1 MNDEFRR
8 KVNDF
13 IENIFD
19 DDDFVT
25 DIVDSNN
32 LSEFMKFFAQ
42 YRDKVVDSVDEEVFC
57 YAVFKILQD
66 NFSLE
71 DLRKNSDIVPP
82 GYYFAYCIEKNV
94 KDINMVDWKGGW
106 DHYTDSYFSFWY
118 GYSDL
123 KNIQLDRLTVNDD
136 VLLWNLFNALFNA
149 KSGLDGGH
157 INTLL
162 IVDDVGNLK
171 EFNFPISKDFTID
184 NVILDNS
191 SDINFSGLNI
201 KTLSLSNTIIPE
213 FKWSTWSKLDYI
225 DITEIDSDNSG
236 TIVLPPWFIA
246 MLLNSDTKILL
257 DHGQKLR
264 VQKIFTAKIKE
275 RLQYK

>member
-1 MNDEFRR
+1 MNADFKQ

-19 DDDFVT
+19 DDDFVN
-25 DIVDSNN
+25 DVVDSNN
-32 LSEFMKFFAQ
+32 ISEFMKFFAQ
-42 YRDKVVDSVDEEVFC
+42 YRATVVDSSEQEAFC

-71 DLRKNSDIVPP
+71 DLRKNSSIVPP
-82 GYYFAYCIEKNV
+82 GYYFAYCIEKNI
-94 KDINMVDWKGGW
+94 KDINLIDWRGGW
-106 DHYTDSYFSFWY
+106 DHYPDNYFSFWY

-136 VLLWNLFNALFNA
+136 VLLWNLINVLFDA
-149 KSGLDGGH
+149 KSGLDEGH
-157 INTLL
+157 INTLV
-162 IVDDVGNLK
+162 IVDTEGNRNLFK
-171 EFNFPISKDFTID
+171 IPSSKNCTVD

-191 SDINFSGLNI
+191 SDINVSGLNI
-201 KTLSLSNTIIPE
+201 KTLSLVNSDKIPALY
-213 FKWSTWSKLDYI
+213 WGNIDYI
-225 DITEIDSDNSG
+225 DITGMDSDNSG
-236 TIVLPPWFIA
+236 TIMLPPWFIA
-246 MLLNSDTKILL
+246 RVLNSDNTKILL
-257 DHGQKLR
+257 DHSQKLR

>member
-1 MNDEFRR
+1 MNADFKQ

-13 IENIFD
+13 IENILD
-19 DDDFVT
+19 DNDFVN
-25 DIVDSNN
+25 DVFDSNN
-32 LSEFMKFFAQ
+32 ISEFMKFFAQ
-42 YRDKVVDSVDEEVFC
+42 YRDKVVDSSGQEAFC

-94 KDINMVDWKGGW
+94 KDINLVDWKGGW
-106 DHYTDSYFSFWY
+106 DHYTDNYFSFWY

-136 VLLWNLFNALFNA
+136 ILLRELFNALFDA
-149 KSGLDGGH
+149 KSGLDSGH

-162 IVDDVGNLK
+162 IVDDVGSLAK
-171 EFNFPISKDFTID
+171 FNFPGLKDFTID

-191 SDINFSGLNI
+191 SHINVSGLNI
-201 KTLSLSNTIIPE
+201 KTLSLSNTILPE
-213 FKWSTWSKLDYI
+213 FKWDNWSRLDYI
-225 DITEIDSDNSG
+225 DITDVDSDNSG
-236 TIVLPPWFIA
+236 VIVLPPWFIS
-246 MLLNSDTKILL
+246 MLLRSDTKILL
-257 DHGQKLR
+257 NHGQKLR

>member
-1 MNDEFRR
+1 MNDKFRR

-25 DIVDSNN
+25 DIVDSHN

-42 YRDKVVDSVDEEVFC
+42 YQNKVVDNSEQEAFC

-82 GYYFAYCIEKNV
+82 GYYFAYCIEKNI
-94 KDINMVDWKGGW
+94 KDINLVDWKGGW

-118 GYSDL
+118 SYSDL

-136 VLLWNLFNALFNA
+136 VLLWNLINALFDA

-157 INTLL
+157 INTLV
-162 IVDDVGNLK
+162 IVDTEGSGKLFK
-171 EFNFPISKDFTID
+171 IPSSKDCTID

-191 SDINFSGLNI
+191 STINVSELNV
-201 KTLSLSNTIIPE
+201 KTLSLVNTTIPTLY
-213 FKWSTWSKLDYI
+213 WGNVNYI
-225 DITEIDSDNSG
+225 DITGIDSDNSG
-236 TIVLPPWFIA
+236 TIMLPPWFIA
-246 MLLNSDTKILL
+246 RLLNSDNTKLLL

-264 VQKIFTAKIKE
+264 VQKIFSAKIKE

>member
-1 MNDEFRR
+1 MNADFKQ

-19 DDDFVT
+19 DDDFVN
-25 DIVDSNN
+25 DVVDSNN
-32 LSEFMKFFAQ
+32 ISEFMKFFAQ
-42 YRDKVVDSVDEEVFC
+42 YRDKVVDSSGQEAFC

-94 KDINMVDWKGGW
+94 KDINLVDWKGGW

-136 VLLWNLFNALFNA
+136 VLLCKLFNALFNA
-149 KSGLDGGH
+149 KSGLDSGH

-171 EFNFPISKDFTID
+171 QFIFPALTDFTID

-191 SDINFSGLNI
+191 SNINVSGLNI
-201 KTLSLSNTIIPE
+201 KTLSLSNTVIPE
-213 FKWSTWSKLDYI
+213 FKWDNWSRLDYI
-225 DITEIDSDNSG
+225 DITDVDSDNSG
-236 TIVLPPWFIA
+236 VIVLPPWFIS
-246 MLLNSDTKILL
+246 MLLRSDTKILL

>member
-13 IENIFD
+13 IDNILD
-19 DDDFVT
+19 DDDFENDV
-25 DIVDSNN
+25 VYSNN

-42 YRDKVVDSVDEEVFC
+42 YRDKVVDSVDQEAFC

-71 DLRKNSDIVPP
+71 ELRKNSNIVPP
-82 GYYFAYCIEKNV
+82 GYYFAYCIEKNI
-94 KDINMVDWKGGW
+94 KDINLVDWKGGW

-118 GYSDL
+118 SYSDF

-136 VLLWNLFNALFNA
+136 VLLWNLINALFDA

-157 INTLL
+157 INTLV
-162 IVDDVGNLK
+162 IVDTEGSGKLFK
-171 EFNFPISKDFTID
+171 IPSSKDCTID

-191 SDINFSGLNI
+191 STINVSGLNV
-201 KTLSLSNTIIPE
+201 KTLSVVNTTIPTLY
-213 FKWSTWSKLDYI
+213 WGNVNYI
-225 DITEIDSDNSG
+225 DITGVDIDNSG
-236 TIVLPPWFIA
+236 TIMLPPWFIA
-246 MLLNSDTKILL
+246 RLLNSDDNTKLL
-257 DHGQKLR
+257 LNHGQKLR
-264 VQKIFTAKIKE
+264 VQKIFSAKIKE

>member
-1 MNDEFRR
+1 MNADFKQ

-19 DDDFVT
+19 DDDFVN
-25 DIVDSNN
+25 DVVDSNN
-32 LSEFMKFFAQ
+32 ISEFMKFFDQ
-42 YRDKVVDSVDEEVFC
+42 YRDKVVDSSEQEAFC

-71 DLRKNSDIVPP
+71 DLRKNSNIVPP
-82 GYYFAYCIEKNV
+82 GYYFAYCIEKNI
-94 KDINMVDWKGGW
+94 KDINLVDWKGGW

-136 VLLWNLFNALFNA
+136 VLLWNLINTLFDA
-149 KSGLDGGH
+149 KSGLDESH
-157 INTLL
+157 INTLV
-162 IVDDVGNLK
+162 IVDTEGNRNLFK
-171 EFNFPISKDFTID
+171 IPSSKNCTID

-191 SDINFSGLNI
+191 SNINVSGLNV
-201 KTLSLSNTIIPE
+201 KTLSVVNTTIPALY
-213 FKWSTWSKLDYI
+213 WGNVDYI
-225 DITEIDSDNSG
+225 DITGIDSDNSG
-236 TIVLPPWFIA
+236 TIMLPPWFIA
-246 MLLNSDTKILL
+246 RLLNSDNIKILL
-257 DHGQKLR
+257 DHSQKLR

>member
-13 IENIFD
+13 IDNILD
-19 DDDFVT
+19 DDDFENDV
-25 DIVDSNN
+25 VYSNN

-42 YRDKVVDSVDEEVFC
+42 YRDKVVDSVDQEAFC

-71 DLRKNSDIVPP
+71 ELRKNSNIVPP

-94 KDINMVDWKGGW
+94 KDIDLVDWKGGW

-118 GYSDL
+118 SYSGL
-123 KNIQLDRLTVNDD
+123 KNIQLDQLIVNDD
-136 VLLWNLFNALFNA
+136 VLLWNLINALFDA

-157 INTLL
+157 INTLV
-162 IVDDVGNLK
+162 IVDMEGSGK
-171 EFNFPISKDFTID
+171 IFNFPSSKDCTID

-191 SDINFSGLNI
+191 SDINVSGLNV
-201 KTLSLSNTIIPE
+201 KTLSLVNTTIPALY
-213 FKWSTWSKLDYI
+213 WGNVDYI
-225 DITEIDSDNSG
+225 DITGIDSDDSG
-236 TIVLPPWFIA
+236 TIMLPPWFIA
-246 MLLNSDTKILL
+246 RLLNSDNTKLLL

-264 VQKIFTAKIKE
+264 VQKIFSAKIKE

>member
-13 IENIFD
+13 IDNILD
-19 DDDFVT
+19 DDDFENDV
-25 DIVDSNN
+25 VYSNN
-32 LSEFMKFFAQ
+32 LSEFMEFFAQ
-42 YRDKVVDSVDEEVFC
+42 YRNKVVNSADQEAFC

-71 DLRKNSDIVPP
+71 ELRKNSNIVPP
-82 GYYFAYCIEKNV
+82 GYYFAYCIEKNI
-94 KDINMVDWKGGW
+94 KDINLADWKGGW
-106 DHYTDSYFSFWY
+106 DYYTDSYFSFWY
-118 GYSDL
+118 SYSDL

-136 VLLWNLFNALFNA
+136 VLLWNLINALFDA

-157 INTLL
+157 INTLV
-162 IVDDVGNLK
+162 IVDMEGSGKLFK
-171 EFNFPISKDFTID
+171 IPSSKNCTID

-191 SDINFSGLNI
+191 SDINVSGLNV
-201 KTLSLSNTIIPE
+201 KTLSLVNTTIPALY
-213 FKWSTWSKLDYI
+213 WGNVDYI
-225 DITEIDSDNSG
+225 DITGIDSDDSG
-236 TIVLPPWFIA
+236 TIMLPPWFIA
-246 MLLNSDTKILL
+246 RLLNSDTKILL

-264 VQKIFTAKIKE
+264 VQKIFSAKIKE

>member
-13 IENIFD
+13 IDNILD
-19 DDDFVT
+19 DDDFENDV
-25 DIVDSNN
+25 VYSNN

-42 YRDKVVDSVDEEVFC
+42 YRDKVVDSVDQEAFC

-71 DLRKNSDIVPP
+71 ELRKNSNIVPP
-82 GYYFAYCIEKNV
+82 GYYFAYCIEKNI
-94 KDINMVDWKGGW
+94 KDINLVDWKGGW

-118 GYSDL
+118 SYSDL

-136 VLLWNLFNALFNA
+136 VLLWNLINALFDA

-157 INTLL
+157 INTLV
-162 IVDDVGNLK
+162 IVDTEGSGKLFK
-171 EFNFPISKDFTID
+171 IPSSKDCTID

-191 SDINFSGLNI
+191 SDINVSGLNV
-201 KTLSLSNTIIPE
+201 KTLSVVNTTIPTLY
-213 FKWSTWSKLDYI
+213 WGNVDYI
-225 DITEIDSDNSG
+225 DITGIDSDDSG
-236 TIVLPPWFIA
+236 TIMLPPWFIA
-246 MLLNSDTKILL
+246 RLLNSDNTKILL

-264 VQKIFTAKIKE
+264 VQKIFSAKIKE